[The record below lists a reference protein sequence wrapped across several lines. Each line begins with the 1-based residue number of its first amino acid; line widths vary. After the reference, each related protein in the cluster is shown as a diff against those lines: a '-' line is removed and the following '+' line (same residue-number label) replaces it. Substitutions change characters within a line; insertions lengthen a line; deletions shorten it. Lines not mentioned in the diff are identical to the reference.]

1 MGGVMGGLMP
11 TEDELRQGFR
21 IGEWEVLPLRG
32 VLRKGEHEEKP
43 EPRVFGVLIALAKRD
58 GDLVTRDELVDELWD
73 GRPTSDEPINRCLSQ
88 LRRHLGDKSRPHRY
102 VETLTRRGYRLVEP
116 VELLEPAAAEV
127 PAADETT
134 KEAPAAPWK
143 LVAAGLLVVAIGWLA
158 WSLWPPGDFRSIG
171 VVPFENAS
179 QDPANDYLV
188 SGFKDELVNTLHN
201 IPDFTVKSSRLGH
214 EGEEVTSIAS
224 SLGVDAVL
232 SGRVH
237 RAGDQLQI
245 FYTVEDGRSGDV
257 VATAQ
262 LEGPVSEIFQL
273 QEDLAR
279 MVRRDLFGKSS
290 QRLISRTRPAS
301 FDAYDRYMRG
311 LYALDR
317 RQDSGTSLE
326 EAIELFKDTIRLDA
340 NFGPAYLMLANAY
353 LLLPT
358 YRDAPVDEMSRAAI
372 ATVQEGISVDDSI
385 SDAAN
390 AIFGFVY
397 HQQMQWQEAEEA
409 YLAATSSEVIDP
421 NAFNWFSRML
431 ASVGRLDASLE
442 QALVALE
449 MDPTSAVINSR
460 VALAYLWLGDTSNS
474 AEFFER
480 SAKYGASGSTHT
492 SGYALFLFREG
503 RSDEAY
509 ELIRDAARMAGGSED
524 WIDPVFAALEDETH
538 RDAALAAVDAAAA
551 QDGISKRIEFIA
563 RTVLGDLDGA
573 MRVARLLESEG
584 EVFEMDLLFIPEV
597 EPLREHPDFDSLL
610 DALGITD
617 YWRARGCTWTG
628 ASAVCE
634 TA

>member
-1 MGGVMGGLMP
+1 MP
-11 TEDELRQGFR
+11 TEDELRHGFR
-21 IGEWEVLPLRG
+21 LGDWEVLPLRG
-32 VLRKGEHEEKP
+32 VLRRGEHEERP

-88 LRRHLGDKSRPHRY
+88 LRRHLGDKSRPHQY
-102 VETLTRRGYRLVEP
+102 VETLTRRGYRLVQP
-116 VELLEPAAAEV
+116 VELLE
-127 PAADETT
+127 
-134 KEAPAAPWK
+134 APAAEATAPPDTSANAPVAPWK
-143 LVAAGLLVVAIGWLA
+143 AVATGVVVATIAWLV
-158 WSLWPPGDFRSIG
+158 WTLWPPGDFRSIG

-179 QDPANDYLV
+179 QDPANNYLV

-214 EGEEVTSIAS
+214 VNEEVTSIAS

-237 RAGDQLQI
+237 RNGDQLQI
-245 FYTVEDGRSGDV
+245 FYTVEDGRNGDV
-257 VATAQ
+257 VATAE

-290 QRLISRTRPAS
+290 QQLISRTRPAS
-301 FDAYDRYMRG
+301 FGAF
-311 LYALDR
+311 DR
-317 RQDSGTSLE
+317 RQDSARSLE
-326 EAIELFKDTIRLDA
+326 EAIELFQETIGLDE

-358 YRDAPVDEMSRAAI
+358 YRDAPADEMRRAAI
-372 ATVQEGISVDDSI
+372 DTVQKGISVDGSI
-385 SDAAN
+385 GDAAN
-390 AIFGFVY
+390 AIYGFVH
-397 HQQMQWQEAEEA
+397 HQKMQWQESEEA
-409 YLAATSSEVIDP
+409 YRAAISSDVIDP

-431 ASVGRLDASLE
+431 ASVGRLDDSLE

-460 VALAYLWLGDTSNS
+460 VALAYLWLGDTNNS
-474 AEFFER
+474 EAFFAR
-480 SAKYGASGSTHT
+480 AAKYGASGSTHT
-492 SGYALFLFREG
+492 MGYALFLFREG
-503 RSDEAY
+503 RTAEAY
-509 ELIRDAARMAGGSED
+509 QSAREAAQMAGGSED
-524 WIDPVFAALEDETH
+524 WIDPVFAALEDETY
-538 RDAALAAVDAAAA
+538 RAAAVAAVDEAAS
-551 QDGISKRIEFIA
+551 QNGINRQFEFIV

-573 MRVARLLESEG
+573 MRVARLLQSEG

-597 EPLREHPDFDSLL
+597 KPLREHPGFAELL
-610 DALGITD
+610 DALGITE

-628 ASAVCE
+628 AGAVCD
-634 TA
+634 AG

>member
-1 MGGVMGGLMP
+1 MP

-21 IGEWEVLPLRG
+21 LGDWEVLPLRG
-32 VLRKGEHEEKP
+32 VLRKGEHEERP

-88 LRRHLGDKSRPHRY
+88 LRGHLGDKSRPHQY
-102 VETLTRRGYRLVEP
+102 VETLTRRGYRLMQP
-116 VELLEPAAAEV
+116 VELLEAAAAE
-127 PAADETT
+127 A
-134 KEAPAAPWK
+134 AAPGETGANVPVAPWRPLTAGI
-143 LVAAGLLVVAIGWLA
+143 LVAAVAWLVWT
-158 WSLWPPGDFRSIG
+158 LWPPGDFRSIG

-179 QDPANDYLV
+179 QDPANNYLV

-214 EGEEVTSIAS
+214 TGEEVTSIAS
-224 SLGVDAVL
+224 SLGVDAIL

-237 RAGDQLQI
+237 RIGDQLQI
-245 FYTVEDGRSGDV
+245 FYTVEDGRNGDV
-257 VATAQ
+257 VATAE
-262 LEGPVSEIFQL
+262 LEGPVSDIFQL

-290 QRLISRTRPAS
+290 QQLISRTRPAS
-301 FDAYDRYMRG
+301 FGAYDRYMRG
-311 LYALDR
+311 LYAFDR
-317 RQDSGTSLE
+317 RQDSARSLE
-326 EAIELFKDTIRLDA
+326 EAIELFQETIRLDE

-358 YRDAPVDEMSRAAI
+358 YRDAPADEMRRAAI
-372 ATVQEGISVDDSI
+372 DTVQEGISVDGSI

-390 AIFGFVY
+390 AIFGFVH
-397 HQQMQWQEAEEA
+397 HQQMQWQESEEA

-431 ASVGRLDASLE
+431 ASVGRLDDSLE

-460 VALAYLWLGDTSNS
+460 VALAYLWLGDTKNS
-474 AEFFER
+474 EEFFAR
-480 SAKYGASGSTHT
+480 AAKYGASGPTHT
-492 SGYALFLFREG
+492 MGYALFLFREG
-503 RSDEAY
+503 RSAQAY
-509 ELIRDAARMAGGSED
+509 DSARDAAQMAGDSED
-524 WIDPVFAALEDETH
+524 WIDPVFAALDDETH
-538 RDAALAAVDAAAA
+538 RAGAVAAVDEAAS
-551 QDGISKRIEFIA
+551 QNGISRQFEFIV

-573 MRVARLLESEG
+573 MSVARLLESEG

-597 EPLREHPDFDSLL
+597 QPLREHPDFGELL
-610 DALGITD
+610 DTLGITE
-617 YWRARGCTWTG
+617 YWRTRGCTWTG
-628 ASAVCE
+628 ASVVCE
-634 TA
+634 PG